1 MERFC
6 SGCVKSSTEE
16 FGISAKNSRAVSLS
30 SSRRDARWVQA
41 HTCITL
47 GISNV
52 SSWIRRGEAQ
62 QIQPSIKPSCPVP
75 ACPGKFLLFEFSAAM
90 VIAGWWGHLLM
101 GTPGKRQCWK
111 TPWDLGI
118 KHHFTF
124 EPEGRMVLGR
134 GGNSSAEV
142 WNVCEAV
149 PVTCD
154 QPGTA
159 LWSCNTCTQTRVLFS
174 LSYSLRGKK
183 KKKKKAI
190 SILNTWECLN
200 ALTLFCTK
208 SKDCIKI
215 WKNKGLDKGKQL
227 WCLWLW
233 NSSQMVTFL

>member
-1 MERFC
+1 M
-6 SGCVKSSTEE
+6 
-16 FGISAKNSRAVSLS
+16 AVCKAAL
-30 SSRRDARWVQA
+30 RN
-41 HTCITL
+41 L
-47 GISNV
+47 GISKEQQGCEPEQQQKGCKV
-52 SSWIRRGEAQ
+52 SSGSHLYNPGHFKCVVMDQERRSTANSAFHITQ
-62 QIQPSIKPSCPVP
+62 LASPCMPRKIPSVWVQCCHGDCRLVGASPD
-75 ACPGKFLLFEFSAAM
+75 
-90 VIAGWWGHLLM
+90 GHTWKKAVLENILRV
-101 GTPGKRQCWK
+101 GHK
-111 TPWDLGI
+111 TPF
-118 KHHFTF
+118 HFWA
-124 EPEGRMVLGR
+124 R
-134 GGNSSAEV
+134 GKDGPGQRWNSSAEV
-142 WNVCEAV
+142 WNVCEAA

-174 LSYSLRGKK
+174 LSYSLRGKKK

>member
-16 FGISAKNSRAVSLS
+16 FGISAKNSRAVSL

-111 TPWDLGI
+111 TSWELGI

-134 GGNSSAEV
+134 GEIPLLKCGMSV
-142 WNVCEAV
+142 RQCLW
-149 PVTCD
+149 PVTSQELPCD
-154 QPGTA
+154 PATPAQKQEFC
-159 LWSCNTCTQTRVLFS
+159 SLFPTVWG
-174 LSYSLRGKK
+174 GKK
-183 KKKKKAI
+183 RKRKKPF
-190 SILNTWECLN
+190 
-200 ALTLFCTK
+200 LF
-208 SKDCIKI
+208 
-215 WKNKGLDKGKQL
+215 
-227 WCLWLW
+227 
-233 NSSQMVTFL
+233 